1 MGINVSTLDSRY
13 DFEID
18 SASYIGRPADNTVMY
33 VTAKV
38 GSLIE
43 NLRSRKN
50 CLIFAEQGIDV
61 PIELQERNCFVLVEN
76 PQLAYLGFVRRLA
89 DIRDR
94 RDRERKYTLT
104 EGGYYIGENVKLG
117 ANACIEPNCLI
128 GHDVVIGD
136 NCRILAGAVIKN
148 AVIGDNF
155 IAYENSVVGNYTF
168 TFAVDENGNKQ
179 RIPSMGKAII
189 GNNVELGCH
198 STISAGSTGNTVV
211 EDYVKTAACVHIAH
225 DCHVKKNAE
234 LISGTVLGG
243 FSVIG
248 EGAVL
253 GLNAT
258 VKNRVSLGDRVIVG
272 MGSAVLREVP
282 EDVTVVGSP
291 ARILGKN

>member
-1 MGINVSTLDSRY
+1 MISSRDPPY
-13 DFEID
+13 
-18 SASYIGRPADNTVMY
+18 
-33 VTAKV
+33 
-38 GSLIE
+38 
-43 NLRSRKN
+43 
-50 CLIFAEQGIDV
+50 
-61 PIELQERNCFVLVEN
+61 
-76 PQLAYLGFVRRLA
+76 FVRGIPFRNHWVVGDADPYAALFFRFSYSPRLPP
-89 DIRDR
+89 
-94 RDRERKYTLT
+94 T
-104 EGGYYIGENVKLG
+104 
-117 ANACIEPNCLI
+117 
-128 GHDVVIGD
+128 
-136 NCRILAGAVIKN
+136 CRILAGAVIKN

-168 TFAVDENGNKQ
+168 TFAVDEDGNKQ

-253 GLNAT
+253 GLNST

-272 MGSAVLREVP
+272 MGSAVLKEVP